1 MALNTVKALFT
12 QKKRTNPHPGRI
24 TRQMYLQMYADGDGE
39 GGDGDGDGGGDD
51 PGEGDDGDGSDG
63 GDKGKDGKKQSRKT
77 YTDEDVDKIIE
88 KRFARWKKD
97 QAEAEKLK
105 NMTDKERDAAERK
118 KLQDRI
124 DELEAKETRRE
135 MASVVRGI
143 LQQNNINAADE
154 LVDLLIAKDADST
167 KAVVEN
173 FTKLFKAAV
182 SSAVKEAMKGRTP
195 RSGEKTAGG
204 AGAIT
209 REQIMKIRNPLERQR
224 LIRENPDLF
233 K

>member
-39 GGDGDGDGGGDD
+39 GGDGEDGGDSDD
-51 PGEGDDGDGSDG
+51 GAGDDGGDDG
-63 GDKGKDGKKQSRKT
+63 GDKGKEGKKQSRKT

-88 KRFARWKKD
+88 KRFARWKKE
-97 QAEAEKLK
+97 QSEAEKLK

-135 MASVVRGI
+135 MASVVRGL
-143 LQQNNINAADE
+143 LQQNDINAADE

-167 KAVVEN
+167 KAAAEN

-182 SSAVKEAMKGRTP
+182 SAAVKEAMKGRTP